1 MVDLMRSRLDRL
13 RGWRERV
20 RSLPQREISVRLGW
34 IWLASAVLVWV
45 GVCIPRLSPFATVAA
60 FPAVWIIGDL
70 RFARL
75 VTALTGGRLEESP
88 HTRWVLW
95 IPRVLLILLTVFFA
109 VAGLVV
115 VFGDR

>member
-1 MVDLMRSRLDRL
+1 MQSRLDRL

-34 IWLASAVLVWV
+34 VWLASAVLLWV
-45 GVCIPRLSPFATVAA
+45 GVCIPRFWLLATIATY
-60 FPAVWIIGDL
+60 PTVWIMGDL

-75 VTALTGGRLEESP
+75 VTALTGGKLGESP
-88 HTRWVLW
+88 RTRWVLW

-109 VAGLVV
+109 VVCVLVV
-115 VFGDR
+115 FR